1 MLIVG
6 LTGSIAMG
14 KSVAAGLLRRRRVP
28 VHDAD
33 AAVHALIG
41 PGGPAVMRVAAA
53 FPGCL
58 RNGAIDRQELG
69 RRVFGD
75 AAALRRLEAILH
87 PLARKASAVFVAA
100 AARRRSPVVV
110 LDVPLLFETGAERR
124 VDAVIV
130 VSAPGWLQRCRALRR
145 PGMTDAKLDAIL
157 ARQVPDRDKRR
168 RADRVVTSALG
179 VAVTRRALAAALRD
193 IAGRHA
199 RRWKPGWR

>member
-14 KSVAAGLLRRRRVP
+14 KSVAAGLLRRRRLP

-41 PGGPAVMRVAAA
+41 PGGSAVARVAAE

-75 AAALRRLEAILH
+75 DMALRRLEAILH
-87 PLARKASAVFVAA
+87 PLARKASAAFVAA
-100 AARRRSPVVV
+100 AARRRCRVVV

-130 VSAPGWLQRCRALRR
+130 VSAPGWLQRRRALRR
-145 PGMTDAKLDAIL
+145 TGMTDAKLDAIL
-157 ARQVPDRDKRR
+157 ARQVPDRMKRR
-168 RADRVVTSALG
+168 RADHVVTSALG

-193 IAGRHA
+193 VTGRHA

>member
-1 MLIVG
+1 MMIVG

-14 KSVAAGLLRRRRVP
+14 KSVAAGLLRRRRLP

-41 PGGPAVMRVAAA
+41 PGGSAVARVAAE

-75 AAALRRLEAILH
+75 DMALRRLEAILH
-87 PLARKASAVFVAA
+87 PLARKASAAFVAA
-100 AARRRSPVVV
+100 AARRRCRVVV

-130 VSAPGWLQRCRALRR
+130 VSAPDWLQRRRALRR
-145 PGMTDAKLDAIL
+145 TGMTDAKLDAIL
-157 ARQVPDRDKRR
+157 ARQVPDRMKRR
-168 RADRVVTSALG
+168 RADHVVTSALG

-193 IAGRHA
+193 VTGRHA